1 MTSCRSVWSEE
12 ENDDDDGNINSRSDR
27 DDVVVVDIASLGV

>member
-12 ENDDDDGNINSRSDR
+12 ENDDDGNINSRSDR
-27 DDVVVVDIASLGV
+27 DDVVVVDIASSGV